1 MKLPAE
7 TRIAAAIVV
16 FVGLAV
22 GGYFTMAAI
31 ANGNASSTSASDYV
45 ALETTVD
52 KLVTVKIN
60 GKTVIKRIPVVKRI
74 VAKPTTV
81 LESVTLTT
89 PGGTRVVTRPV
100 THLVPVVKKTVVTVN
115 GKTKTISQVVTDV
128 QAVTNVVTNQRTVT
142 DQSTVEHSNT
152 VTHTVT
158 NTVTNVVTAPP
169 VTVVQENTV
178 TVTETVV
185 QPPDTVTIVV
195 TETEPPPG
203 P

>member
-1 MKLPAE
+1 
-7 TRIAAAIVV
+7 
-16 FVGLAV
+16 
-22 GGYFTMAAI
+22 I
-31 ANGNASSTSASDYV
+31 ANGSASGTRSSDYV

-52 KLVTVKIN
+52 KLVTVKVN

-81 LESVTLTT
+81 LQSLTLTT

-142 DQSTVEHSNT
+142 NQSTVTNESTVEHSNT
-152 VTHTVT
+152 VTKTVT
-158 NTVTNVVTAPP
+158 NTVTETPPP

-178 TVTETVV
+178 TV
-185 QPPDTVTIVV
+185 
-195 TETEPPPG
+195 
-203 P
+203 